1 MLIDFIFAALI
12 VIAAIKGFQK
22 GLIVAAFS
30 LVAFIIGLAAA
41 IKLSAV
47 AAGYIGQAVKV
58 SDQWLPVIS
67 FAVVFLGVVLLVRWG
82 AALIEKTVQ
91 FAMLG
96 WVNRLGGILF
106 FTALYITI
114 FSIIIFYAENLKML
128 KPETINTSAT
138 YSFVQPWGPKV
149 INSFGA
155 VLPIFKN
162 MFTELSD
169 FFGNIS
175 DKISQ

>member
-1 MLIDFIFAALI
+1 MLIDLLFFALV

-47 AAGYIGQAVKV
+47 AAGYIGRAVKV

-67 FAVVFLGVVLLVRWG
+67 FAVVFLVVVLVVRWG

-106 FTALYITI
+106 FTVLYITI
-114 FSIIIFYAENLKML
+114 LSIAIFYAENLKVL
-128 KPETINTSAT
+128 KPETINSSST

-149 INSFGA
+149 INSFGT

-162 MFTELSD
+162 MFTELSA
-169 FFGNIS
+169 FFGNLS
-175 DKISQ
+175 DKIRP

>member
-1 MLIDFIFAALI
+1 MLIDLIFAVLLI
-12 VIAAIKGFQK
+12 LAAIKGFQK

-47 AAGYIGQAVKV
+47 AAGYIGKAVKV

-67 FAVVFLGVVLLVRWG
+67 FAVVFLVVVLLVRWG

-91 FAMLG
+91 FALLG

-114 FSIIIFYAENLKML
+114 LSVVIFYAENLKVL
-128 KPETINTSAT
+128 KPETINSSAT
-138 YSFVQPWGPKV
+138 YSFIQPWGPKV
-149 INSFGA
+149 INSFGT

-162 MFTELSD
+162 MFTELSS

-175 DKISQ
+175 DKMRP